1 MMRLRLSVTPF
12 EGETTNS
19 IITRIADRNGASF
32 AQDFCADMGERWR
45 DITGGDDIAI
55 EAFAD
60 LTGIPHEKLGR
71 YAVREIGHRTY
82 DLNGQFLSHKT
93 VDRGS
98 LKVCPSCLVEDF
110 ELGGAR
116 HRYCRAEWLLTSYQ
130 VCHRHRKPML
140 PLPKAEFPRS
150 PYDFYQRIKDCW
162 RAIQRAAET
171 HKDFSGDV
179 AWETYLASRVRGRKS
194 SVWCDRFDLDL
205 LCHIVVNLGTVIRF
219 GSARNPS
226 DLRSDEM
233 PRAASLA
240 FHAVRDGHKSLVSAF
255 RSVRD
260 ASNSPKPG
268 FQADFGAYAR
278 WLYRVDYRS
287 PRYAELL
294 DLTARFAFENYPFG
308 KGDVL
313 FGRTCQERQIHS
325 ITSAAKQHGLKHPR
339 MTILAVG
346 LGLGSKDRHER
357 IEFSAKKYDPVLNE
371 FARCLRPKLAA
382 AELGIRVEALQRL
395 AKVGILKPRFDMP
408 SMVPVYHPSDLE
420 MFRSGVLKQ
429 ATVVDKIPTD
439 MIPLFKLCNHAKCHF
454 EEAIDLVRSGS
465 LSSFCRLHSSSR
477 IHDCFADLEDL
488 RDQFQ
493 GPKHQGYTK
502 QDVKRLLRVNDP
514 TVTLLVRK
522 SMLRARMVR
531 HHRSRR
537 PMALIGSDAMSEFLS
552 SHATLGM
559 MAYAART
566 QAKHVATK
574 LDKAGF
580 EPLPLGERFSKIYR
594 RTPELENLFHPGG
607 IA

>member
-1 MMRLRLSVTPF
+1 MAADQLPSLPQTSQTDATASK
-12 EGETTNS
+12 G
-19 IITRIADRNGASF
+19 RI
-32 AQDFCADMGERWR
+32 
-45 DITGGDDIAI
+45 
-55 EAFAD
+55 
-60 LTGIPHEKLGR
+60 P
-71 YAVREIGHRTY
+71 EI
-82 DLNGQFLSHKT
+82 
-93 VDRGS
+93 
-98 LKVCPSCLVEDF
+98 
-110 ELGGAR
+110 
-116 HRYCRAEWLLTSYQ
+116 
-130 VCHRHRKPML
+130 
-140 PLPKAEFPRS
+140 

-171 HKDFSGDV
+171 HENFSGDV

-194 SVWCDRFDLDL
+194 CAWCDRFDLDL

-240 FHAVRDGHKSLVSAF
+240 FHAVRDGHKSLFNAF

-268 FQADFGAYAR
+268 FQADFGAFAR

-287 PRYAELL
+287 PRYAEFL
-294 DLTARFAFENYPFG
+294 DLTAKFAFENYPYG

-313 FGRTCQERQIHS
+313 LGRTCQERQIHN

-339 MTILAVG
+339 MTNLAVG
-346 LGLGSKDRHER
+346 LGLGSKDPNER
-357 IEFSAKKYDPVLNE
+357 IEFLAKKYDPVLNE
-371 FARCLRPKLAA
+371 FSRCLRPKSAA

-420 MFRSGVLKQ
+420 LFRSGVLKQ
-429 ATVVDKIPTD
+429 ATVFDKIPTD
-439 MIPLFKLCNHAKCHF
+439 MIPLFKLCNDAKCHF

-465 LSSFCRLHSSSR
+465 LKSFCRLPSSSR
-477 IHDCFADLEDL
+477 IHECFADLEDL
-488 RDQFQ
+488 RDQLQ

-514 TVTLLVRK
+514 TVTLLVRE

-537 PMALIGSDAMSEFLS
+537 PMVLICNDAMSEFLGG
-552 SHATLGM
+552 HATLGM
-559 MAYAART
+559 MAYAAKT

-594 RTPELENLFHPGG
+594 RTLELENLFHPGG
-607 IA
+607 IV